1 MTINIRERISSVL
14 PATVTS
20 FELVSDTVPVMHAG
34 IMGLQIWG
42 VFVGQSAGE
51 APVVDGWRPGLAA
64 SRFYKWMDSHCGR
77 HTGMGTMVDYF
88 S

>member
-34 IMGLQIWG
+34 VMGLQIWG

-51 APVVDGWRPGLAA
+51 ALWDEMNPPDLALRVNEWRKIAGCALDAAPVLSEGPA
-64 SRFYKWMDSHCGR
+64 
-77 HTGMGTMVDYF
+77 
-88 S
+88 